1 MTAGP
6 EKQNTCAVVVTFH
19 PDADLFHRMERVVK
33 QAGQTVIV
41 DNGSPV
47 LCVERV
53 KEIADKLAVH
63 LILNASNQGIACALN
78 AGVRWAASQGY
89 QWVLTLDQDTA
100 IAPDMIIALADVF
113 RWYPAQQWLAV
124 IGSNYRDKVDGRL
137 LCDEMIGPRP
147 HAAPGKE
154 MVAVLTSGSLVS
166 VDAFQA
172 IGGFRDEFFID
183 CVDFEYCLRARAHGF
198 HVAITSKPVMQHGIG
213 HLTYHQLLWTRVGTS
228 NHSPVRQYFMTRN
241 TLILARDYI
250 GKEPRW
256 ILKYLW
262 AWVRSIVRVLL
273 FEEQRIPK
281 AKNIARGCIDG
292 LLARTGWK
300 PS

>member
-6 EKQNTCAVVVTFH
+6 EKRNTCAVVVTFH
-19 PDADLFHRMERVVK
+19 PDADLFDRMERVAK

-47 LCVERV
+47 SYVEQIR
-53 KEIADKLAVH
+53 EIADKLAIH
-63 LILNASNQGIACALN
+63 LILNSSNQGIACALN

-100 IAPDMIIALADVF
+100 IAPDMIKVLADVF
-113 RWYPAQQWLAV
+113 RWYPAQKWLAV

-137 LCDEMIGPRP
+137 LSNEVIGPNGP
-147 HAAPGKE
+147 PGRE

-166 VDAFQA
+166 VGAFHA
-172 IGGFRDEFFID
+172 IGGFREEFFID

-198 HVAITSKPVMQHGIG
+198 HVAITFKPVMEHGIG
-213 HLTYHQLLWTRVGTS
+213 HLTYHRLLWTRVGTS

-241 TLILARDYI
+241 TIILARDYI
-250 GKEPRW
+250 GKEPQW
-256 ILKYLW
+256 ILRYLW

-273 FEEQRIPK
+273 FEEERIPK
-281 AKNIARGCIDG
+281 TKCIARGCIDG
-292 LLARTGWK
+292 VLSRTDWK

>member
-1 MTAGP
+1 MTPGP
-6 EKQNTCAVVVTFH
+6 EKGNTCAVVVTFH
-19 PDADLFHRMERVVK
+19 PDADLFHRVEKVAK
-33 QAGQTVIV
+33 QAGQIVIV
-41 DNGSPV
+41 DNGSPASY
-47 LCVERV
+47 LDQIRD
-53 KEIADKLAVH
+53 IADKLAIH
-63 LILNASNQGIACALN
+63 LILNVLNEGIACALN

-100 IAPDMIIALADVF
+100 IAPDMIDTLADVF
-113 RWYPAQQWLAV
+113 RWYPAQESLAV

-137 LCDEMIGPRP
+137 LCDEVIGPNRP
-147 HAAPGKE
+147 PGKE

-166 VDAFQA
+166 VGAFLA
-172 IGGFRDEFFID
+172 IGGFREEFFID

-198 HVAITSKPVMQHGIG
+198 HVVMTSKAVMEHGIG
-213 HLTYHQLLWTRVGTS
+213 HLTYHRVLWIKVGTS

-241 TLILARDYI
+241 TLILAREYI
-250 GKEPRW
+250 SKEPRW

-273 FEEQRIPK
+273 FEDERIPK
-281 AKNIARGCIDG
+281 TKCIARGCIDG
-292 LLARTGWK
+292 VLVRTDWK